1 MCLIGAAGLPR
12 QLCDLR
18 FCPVLSTGKAPYR
31 QLQIGNFNPSGF
43 VRSIWKGGVWL
54 PVNLEEKK
62 KIAQNLN
69 ERFSKAAVIIVTD
82 YKGLDVA
89 AINDLR
95 RKLRQEEVEYQVAK
109 NSLLIRAS
117 EETDAALIKDTFK
130 GPNAVAMS
138 YGDPVAPAKILTEF
152 AKENKVFEIKIGV
165 MDGKVLDASAIKS
178 LSALPSREVLL
189 GTFVSA
195 LNSLPTGFVRT
206 LAEIPR
212 QMLNV
217 LQALKDQKEQKEA
230 A

>member
-1 MCLIGAAGLPR
+1 LCLIGDAGLPR

-18 FCPVLSTGKAPYR
+18 FRMAPRAAQAPCR
-31 QLQIGNFNPSGF
+31 QLQIGNLNPSGF

-54 PVNLEEKK
+54 TVNLTEKK
-62 KIAQNLN
+62 QIAQNLN
-69 ERFSKAAVIIVTD
+69 ERFSKAAVVIVTD

-95 RKLRQEEVEYQVAK
+95 RKLKQEEVEYQVAK
-109 NSLLIRAS
+109 NSLLIRAA
-117 EETDAALIKDTFK
+117 EETDVALIKDTFI

-138 YGDPVAPAKILTEF
+138 YGDPVAPAKILSDF
-152 AKENKVFEIKIGV
+152 AKDHKVFEIKVGV
-165 MDGKVLDASAIKS
+165 MDGKILDTDEIKS
-178 LSALPSREVLL
+178 LAALPPREVLL

-195 LNSLPTGFVRT
+195 LNNLPAGFVRM

-212 QMLNV
+212 QLMNV
-217 LQALKDQKEQKEA
+217 LQAVKNQKEA

>member
-1 MCLIGAAGLPR
+1 MCLIGDAGLPR
-12 QLCDLR
+12 QLCDSHLCTR
-18 FCPVLSTGKAPYR
+18 MCAAEALYR
-31 QLQIGNFNPSGF
+31 QLQIGNFQSSGF

-54 PVNLEEKK
+54 TVNLEEKK
-62 KIAQNLN
+62 RIAKDLN
-69 ERFSKAAVIIVTD
+69 ERFSKAAVTIVTD

-109 NSLLIRAS
+109 NSLLVRAS
-117 EETDAALIKDTFK
+117 EDTDVALIKDTFK

-138 YGDPVAPAKILTEF
+138 YGDPVAPAKILSEF

-165 MDGKVLDASAIKS
+165 MDGKILDAAAIKS
-178 LSALPSREVLL
+178 LAALPSREVLL
-189 GTFVSA
+189 GTLVST
-195 LNSLPTGFVRT
+195 LNNLPTGFVRT

-212 QMLNV
+212 QLLNV
-217 LQALKDQKEQKEA
+217 LHAVKDQKEA

>member
-1 MCLIGAAGLPR
+1 M
-12 QLCDLR
+12 
-18 FCPVLSTGKAPYR
+18 
-31 QLQIGNFNPSGF
+31 
-43 VRSIWKGGVWL
+43 
-54 PVNLEEKK
+54 NLEEKK

-109 NSLLIRAS
+109 NSLLIRAA
-117 EETDAALIKDTFK
+117 EETDVALIRGTFK

-138 YGDPVAPAKILTEF
+138 YGDPVAPAKILSDF
-152 AKENKVFEIKIGV
+152 AKDHKVFEITIGV
-165 MDGKVLDASAIKS
+165 MGGKILDTNEIKS
-178 LSALPSREVLL
+178 LAGLPSREVLL
-189 GTFVSA
+189 GTFVST

-212 QMLNV
+212 QLLNV

>member
-1 MCLIGAAGLPR
+1 V
-12 QLCDLR
+12 DL
-18 FCPVLSTGKAPYR
+18 
-31 QLQIGNFNPSGF
+31 N
-43 VRSIWKGGVWL
+43 
-54 PVNLEEKK
+54 EKK
-62 KIAQNLN
+62 RIAQNLN

-82 YKGLDVA
+82 YKGLDVT

-117 EETDAALIKDTFK
+117 EETDVALIKDTFK

-152 AKENKVFEIKIGV
+152 AKENKVFEIKVGV
-165 MDGKVLDASAIKS
+165 MDGKILDANGIRS

-189 GTFVSA
+189 GTFVST
-195 LNSLPTGFVRT
+195 LNSVPTGLVRA

-212 QMLNV
+212 QLLNV
-217 LQALKDQKEQKEA
+217 LQAVKDQKEA

>member
-1 MCLIGAAGLPR
+1 M
-12 QLCDLR
+12 
-18 FCPVLSTGKAPYR
+18 
-31 QLQIGNFNPSGF
+31 
-43 VRSIWKGGVWL
+43 
-54 PVNLEEKK
+54 NLDEKK
-62 KIAQNLN
+62 RIAQDLN
-69 ERFSKAAVIIVTD
+69 ERFSKAAVTIVTD

-95 RKLRQEEVEYQVAK
+95 RKLRQGEVEYQVAK
-109 NSLLIRAS
+109 NSLLVRAS
-117 EETDAALIKDTFK
+117 EDTDVALIKDTFK

-165 MDGKVLDASAIKS
+165 MDGKILGADQIKS
-178 LSALPSREVLL
+178 LAALPSKEVLL
-189 GTFVSA
+189 GTFVST

-212 QMLNV
+212 QLLNV
-217 LQALKDQKEQKEA
+217 LQAVKDQKEA

>member
-1 MCLIGAAGLPR
+1 MCLIGDAGLPR
-12 QLCDLR
+12 QLCDSHLCTR
-18 FCPVLSTGKAPYR
+18 MCAAEALYR
-31 QLQIGNFNPSGF
+31 QLQIGNFQSSGF

-54 PVNLEEKK
+54 TVNLEEKK
-62 KIAQNLN
+62 RIAKDLN
-69 ERFSKAAVIIVTD
+69 ERFSKAAVTIVTD

-117 EETDAALIKDTFK
+117 EDTDVALIKDTFK

-138 YGDPVAPAKILTEF
+138 YGDPVAPAKILSEF
-152 AKENKVFEIKIGV
+152 AKDNKVFEIKIGV
-165 MDGKVLDASAIKS
+165 MDGKILDANAIKS
-178 LSALPSREVLL
+178 LAALPSREVLL
-189 GTFVSA
+189 GTFVST
-195 LNSLPTGFVRT
+195 LNNLPTGFVRT

-212 QMLNV
+212 QLLNV
-217 LQALKDQKEQKEA
+217 LQAVKDQKEA

>member
-1 MCLIGAAGLPR
+1 LPPDCR
-12 QLCDLR
+12 
-18 FCPVLSTGKAPYR
+18 TAEAPYR
-31 QLQIGNFNPSGF
+31 QLQIGNLNSSGF

-54 PVNLEEKK
+54 AVNLDEKK
-62 KIAQNLN
+62 RIAQDLN
-69 ERFSKAAVIIVTD
+69 ERFSKAAVTIVTD

-95 RKLRQEEVEYQVAK
+95 RKLRQGEVEYQVAK
-109 NSLLIRAS
+109 NSLLVRAS
-117 EETDAALIKDTFK
+117 EDTDVALIKDTFK

-165 MDGKVLDASAIKS
+165 MDGKILGADQIKS
-178 LSALPSREVLL
+178 LAALPSKEVLL
-189 GTFVSA
+189 GTFVST

-212 QMLNV
+212 QLLNV
-217 LQALKDQKEQKEA
+217 LQAVKDQKEA